1 MFHMATC
8 TGEIKLPAPCLEII
22 LAARYGFSSRT
33 VRGDRHRQS
42 TRLVHDQTR
51 QTVQFVGTIREG
63 GFFLTLGAADV
74 DLLFEADDAVLS
86 LRPLRVAR
94 ANATHRLRFVMAGLT
109 RLAVCRLLRPQL
121 FPKLDP
127 KHARIGEIVILE
139 RLGFRQQEVVARDRR
154 LLRSSGGAE
163 KTCDNGGKNAGQAHQ
178 VTLRSRV
185 AVVTS
190 PFWSTHLNSMGPL
203 SVARRRKAKYG
214 LAERPGA
221 SLMLTTSWPA

>member
-74 DLLFEADDAVLS
+74 GQLFDADDAGLNP
-86 LRPLRVAR
+86 RPRRVAR
-94 ANATHRLRFVMAGLT
+94 ATATPRLRFGMAGLT
-109 RLAVCRLLRPQL
+109 GVAVCRVLRPQL
-121 FPKLDP
+121 F
-127 KHARIGEIVILE
+127 A
-139 RLGFRQQEVVARDRR
+139 
-154 LLRSSGGAE
+154 
-163 KTCDNGGKNAGQAHQ
+163 
-178 VTLRSRV
+178 
-185 AVVTS
+185 
-190 PFWSTHLNSMGPL
+190 
-203 SVARRRKAKYG
+203 
-214 LAERPGA
+214 
-221 SLMLTTSWPA
+221 